1 MKGKMFKQILLVLM
15 VINTFSGSL
24 EDQLFTALD
33 QKDVVK
39 KIRGLIKSGAN
50 VDARDNQSYTLL
62 MIAARDGWHDVV
74 DLLIRFGANLDFKSV
89 SGKTALMFA
98 AEYNYYDALKLLINA
113 GADVNLKDDLGITAL
128 IYAVKHTPFC
138 RNYIVEMLIANGA
151 DINIRDA
158 HGKTAIFYARGG
170 RYWQDAAIRDILIK
184 AGAIE

>member
-33 QKDVVK
+33 QKNAAK
-39 KIRGLIKSGAN
+39 KVRELIKAGAN
-50 VDARDNQSYTLL
+50 VDAKNNQSYTLL

-74 DLLIRFGANLDFKSV
+74 DLLICFGAKLDFKSV

-98 AEYNYYDALKLLINA
+98 AEYNYYDSLKLLINA
-113 GADVNLKDDLGITAL
+113 GADVNLKDDLEATAL
-128 IYAVKHTPFC
+128 IYAVKHMPFC
-138 RNYIVEMLIANGA
+138 RNYIVETLIANCT
-151 DINIRDA
+151 DINARDI
-158 HGKTAIFYARGG
+158 HGNTALFYARGG
-170 RYWQDAAIRDILIK
+170 KYWQDAAIRDILIK